1 MKAVSTLSPDFSQ
14 SSEHLLQNLSLTKLL
29 SMVETLVLLHFPQ
42 KLRLHLLQQC
52 LRHTIE
58 KLLVQEVHDL
68 GSLIRAKLTRF
79 GENLKKMMI

>member
-1 MKAVSTLSPDFSQ
+1 MKALSTLSPDFSQ

-52 LRHTIE
+52 LRQTIE
-58 KLLVQEVHDL
+58 KLLEQEVHDL
-68 GSLIRAKLTRF
+68 GSLIGAKFTRF
-79 GENLKKMMI
+79 GENLKMKMI